1 MSMYYLFDKYELK
14 SEGIDYKKLI
24 EEGIVKNFNDVYVSS
39 TLEIISYE
47 GKEVENL
54 QGVDLWIGGFYEGEE
69 TRISD
74 IRITMDE
81 VIDVLLEDMTDEDEE
96 RIVNADK
103 PEDEVVKL
111 FDKAKEKTIIERQ
124 KRAVKDFEEAL
135 QKLKDGTLVW
145 K

>member
-1 MSMYYLFDKYELK
+1 MYYLFDKYELK
-14 SEGIDYKKLI
+14 SEGINCKKLI
-24 EEGIVKNFNDVYVSS
+24 EEGIVKNFNDTYVSS
-39 TLEIISYE
+39 TLETISYD
-47 GKEVENL
+47 GKEVESL

-69 TRISD
+69 IRISD

-111 FDKAKEKTIIERQ
+111 FDKAKEKTIVERQ
-124 KRAVKDFEEAL
+124 KRAMNDFEEAL

-145 K
+145 R